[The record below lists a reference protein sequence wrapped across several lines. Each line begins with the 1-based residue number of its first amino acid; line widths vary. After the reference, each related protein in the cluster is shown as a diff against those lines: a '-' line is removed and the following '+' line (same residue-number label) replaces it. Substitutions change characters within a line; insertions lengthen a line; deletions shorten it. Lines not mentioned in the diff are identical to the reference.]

1 MPVPAASPPVDPN
14 LYLHI
19 RVLIGIILGLA
30 VTRLVAG
37 VGGLIEKPGR
47 RQLWLVHLG
56 WVAWAL
62 LEVLAFWWWEFRLSH
77 IAHWSLGLYA
87 FVFVYACMY
96 YLLAVL
102 IFPDDIDSYD
112 GFQAYFLSR
121 RAWFFGLAAATAVM
135 DVVDTAIK
143 GGGYLGSL
151 GWEYP
156 VRIAGLILLFG
167 LGAWTR
173 DLRAHKALVV
183 IVLIYE
189 ISYFWRV
196 YNVIQ

>member
-1 MPVPAASPPVDPN
+1 MPVPAAPPIPDPN
-14 LYLHI
+14 LYLHV

-62 LEVLAFWWWEFRLSH
+62 IEVVAFWWWEFRLSH
-77 IAHWSLGLYA
+77 ITHWSLGLYA
-87 FVFVYACMY
+87 FVFLYASMY

-102 IFPDDIDSYD
+102 IFPDNIDSYGD
-112 GFQAYFLSR
+112 FQAYFLSR
-121 RAWFFGLAAATAVM
+121 RIWFFGLAAATAVM
-135 DVVDTAIK
+135 DVIDTAIK
-143 GGGYLGSL
+143 GGGYLASL

-156 VRIAGLILLFG
+156 ARIAGLIALFG

-173 DLRAHKALVV
+173 DLRLQRLLVLV
-183 IVLIYE
+183 ILVYE
-189 ISYFWRV
+189 ISYFWRF
-196 YNVIQ
+196 YSVIQ